1 MAKRTLPNRGYIFEA
16 VWAAA
21 IAARFYRRLGDFE
34 NITKTRALQK
44 SISKRVELQTLPRIS
59 SKVFITH
66 RCAFSGRVW
75 SVNRKTRYSRFLFRT
90 ESYDGNIPGCRR
102 ASW

>member
-1 MAKRTLPNRGYIFEA
+1 MDTLKRKYFLKNELKRMILRSAKNSNNLTYLKRYQSSYYL
-16 VWAAA
+16 
-21 IAARFYRRLGDFE
+21 
-34 NITKTRALQK
+34 AL
-44 SISKRVELQTLPRIS
+44 LPRIS